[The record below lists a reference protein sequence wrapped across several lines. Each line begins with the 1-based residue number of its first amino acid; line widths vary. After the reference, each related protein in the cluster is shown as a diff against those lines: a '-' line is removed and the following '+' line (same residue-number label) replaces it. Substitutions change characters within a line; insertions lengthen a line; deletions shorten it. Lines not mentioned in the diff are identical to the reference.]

1 MSPQTERS
9 LVAVGTCVALFIL
22 LGIAVGGGREHWRKS
37 HDRVEIEETAS
48 DVSVLQMADDV
59 KKRMAAI
66 EQRTDAVRN
75 RIAASRRLLQ
85 DIERRYADLKHVP
98 INPPQWR
105 EEVDAIW
112 GVFSVVDRL
121 YDEIKRLQDEPVRSH
136 D

>member
-1 MSPQTERS
+1 
-9 LVAVGTCVALFIL
+9 
-22 LGIAVGGGREHWRKS
+22 
-37 HDRVEIEETAS
+37 VEIEETAS